1 MSSITL
7 TDEQR
12 NQIRRDMDEQ
22 VEMLSDNEV
31 EAMASKLNAKI
42 DIPYIKEGT
51 EQTIMVK
58 IVRKID
64 RLLYQKLPNEIYGLV
79 KRVSDG
85 ISDDDAHQLKAVLA
99 TRINKEFDIPYIP
112 EWIEQ
117 EILEMAIGLIVN
129 GMRKNY
135 SVLEQPQALP
145 A

>member
-12 NQIRRDMDEQ
+12 DQIASDMDKQ
-22 VEMLSDNEV
+22 IEMLNADEV
-31 EAMASKLNAKI
+31 EAVATKLNEKI
-42 DIPYIKEGT
+42 DIPYIDDKA
-51 EQTIMVK
+51 EQLIMVK
-58 IVRKID
+58 IVKKID
-64 RLLYQKLPNEIYGLV
+64 RLLYRKLPNELYGLV
-79 KRVSDG
+79 KNSRDG
-85 ISDDDAHQLKAVLA
+85 ISDEDAHQLKSVLA

-135 SVLEQPQALP
+135 SMMELP

>member
-12 NQIRRDMDEQ
+12 AQIASDMDTQ
-22 VEMLSDNEV
+22 IEMLSSDEV
-31 EAMASKLNAKI
+31 EILATKLNEKI
-42 DIPYIKEGT
+42 DIPYIDDKA
-51 EQTIMVK
+51 EQLILVK
-58 IVRKID
+58 IVKKID
-64 RLLYQKLPNEIYGLV
+64 RLLYRKLPNELYGLV
-79 KRVSDG
+79 KNSRDG
-85 ISDDDAHQLKAVLA
+85 ISDEDARQLKSVLA

-117 EILEMAIGLIVN
+117 EILEVSIGLIVN

-135 SVLEQPQALP
+135 SMMELP

>member
-12 NQIRRDMDEQ
+12 AQIASDMDTQ
-22 VEMLSDNEV
+22 IEMLNADEV
-31 EAMASKLNAKI
+31 EAVATKLNEKI
-42 DIPYIKEGT
+42 DIPYIDDKA
-51 EQTIMVK
+51 EQLIMVK
-58 IVRKID
+58 IVKKID
-64 RLLYQKLPNEIYGLV
+64 RLLYRKLPNELYGLV
-79 KRVSDG
+79 KNSRDG
-85 ISDDDAHQLKAVLA
+85 ISDEDARQLKSVLA

-135 SVLEQPQALP
+135 SMMALP

>member
-12 NQIRRDMDEQ
+12 DQIRSDMDVQ
-22 VEMLSDNEV
+22 IEMLSDSEV
-31 EAMASKLNAKI
+31 EGLATILNSKI

-58 IVRKID
+58 IVKKID
-64 RLLYQKLPNEIYGLV
+64 RLLYRKLPNEMYGLV

-85 ISDDDAHQLKAVLA
+85 INDDDARQLKAVLA
-99 TRINKEFDIPYIP
+99 TRINKDFDVPYIP

-117 EILEMAIGLIVN
+117 EILELSIGLIVN

-135 SVLEQPQALP
+135 SVLEQPA
-145 A
+145 

>member
-12 NQIRRDMDEQ
+12 AQIASDMDKQ
-22 VEMLSDNEV
+22 IEMLSADEV
-31 EAMASKLNAKI
+31 EALATKLNEKI

-58 IVRKID
+58 IVKKID
-64 RLLYQKLPNEIYGLV
+64 RLLYRKLPNEIYGLV
-79 KRVSDG
+79 KSSRDG
-85 ISDDDAHQLKAVLA
+85 ISDDDARQLKAVLA

-117 EILEMAIGLIVN
+117 EILEMSIGLIVN

-135 SVLEQPQALP
+135 SVMELP

>member
-12 NQIRRDMDEQ
+12 AKIASDMDTQ
-22 VEMLSDNEV
+22 IEMLNAEEV
-31 EAMASKLNAKI
+31 EALATRVNAKI
-42 DIPYIKEGT
+42 DIPYIDDKA
-51 EQTIMVK
+51 EQLIMVK
-58 IVRKID
+58 IVKKID
-64 RLLYQKLPNEIYGLV
+64 RLLYRKLPNEIYGLV
-79 KRVSDG
+79 KNSHNG
-85 ISDDDAHQLKAVLA
+85 ISDDDARQLKAVLA

-117 EILEMAIGLIVN
+117 EILEVAIGLIVN

-135 SVLEQPQALP
+135 SMMELP

>member
-12 NQIRRDMDEQ
+12 DQIASDMDKQ
-22 VEMLSDNEV
+22 IEMLNADEV
-31 EAMASKLNAKI
+31 EAVATKLNEKI
-42 DIPYIKEGT
+42 DIPYIDDKA
-51 EQTIMVK
+51 EQLIMVK
-58 IVRKID
+58 IVKKID
-64 RLLYQKLPNEIYGLV
+64 RLLYRKLPNELYGLV
-79 KRVSDG
+79 KNSRDG
-85 ISDDDAHQLKAVLA
+85 ISDEDARQLKSVLA

-135 SVLEQPQALP
+135 SMMELP

>member
-12 NQIRRDMDEQ
+12 EQIANDMDVQ
-22 VEMLSDNEV
+22 IEMLNVDEV
-31 EAMASKLNAKI
+31 EALATKLNAKI

-58 IVRKID
+58 IVKKID
-64 RLLYQKLPNEIYGLV
+64 RLLYRKLPNEIYGLV
-79 KRVSDG
+79 KNSSDG
-85 ISDDDAHQLKAVLA
+85 ISDEDARQLKAVLA

-117 EILEMAIGLIVN
+117 EILEMAIGLLVN
-129 GMRKNY
+129 GMRKNF
-135 SVLEQPQALP
+135 SVMELP

>member
-12 NQIRRDMDEQ
+12 EQIANDMDVQ
-22 VEMLSDNEV
+22 IEMLSADEV
-31 EAMASKLNAKI
+31 EALATKLNEKI

-58 IVRKID
+58 IVKKID
-64 RLLYQKLPNEIYGLV
+64 RLLYRKLPNEIYGLV
-79 KRVSDG
+79 KNSSDG
-85 ISDDDAHQLKAVLA
+85 ISDEDARQLKAVLA

-117 EILEMAIGLIVN
+117 EILEMAIGLLVN
-129 GMRKNY
+129 GMRKNF
-135 SVLEQPQALP
+135 SVMELP

>member
-12 NQIRRDMDEQ
+12 EQIVNDMDVQ
-22 VEMLSDNEV
+22 IEMLSADEV
-31 EAMASKLNAKI
+31 EALATKLNEKI
-42 DIPYIKEGT
+42 DIPYIREGT
-51 EQTIMVK
+51 EQMIMVK
-58 IVRKID
+58 IVKKID
-64 RLLYQKLPNEIYGLV
+64 RLLYRKLPNEIYGLV
-79 KRVSDG
+79 KNASDG
-85 ISDDDAHQLKAVLA
+85 ISDEDARQLKAVLA

-135 SVLEQPQALP
+135 SMMALP

>member
-12 NQIRRDMDEQ
+12 EQIVNDMDVQ
-22 VEMLSDNEV
+22 IEMLSADEV
-31 EAMASKLNAKI
+31 EALATKLNEKI

-58 IVRKID
+58 IVKKID
-64 RLLYQKLPNEIYGLV
+64 RLLYRKLPNEIYGLV
-79 KRVSDG
+79 KNSSDG
-85 ISDDDAHQLKAVLA
+85 ISDEDARQLKAVLA

-117 EILEMAIGLIVN
+117 EILEMAIGLLVN
-129 GMRKNY
+129 GMRKNF
-135 SVLEQPQALP
+135 SVMELP

>member
-12 NQIRRDMDEQ
+12 AQIARDMDTQIEMLSSDE
-22 VEMLSDNEV
+22 VEML
-31 EAMASKLNAKI
+31 ATKLNEKI
-42 DIPYIKEGT
+42 DIPYIDDKA
-51 EQTIMVK
+51 EQLILVK
-58 IVRKID
+58 IVKKID
-64 RLLYQKLPNEIYGLV
+64 RLLYRKLPNEIYGLV
-79 KRVSDG
+79 KNSRDG
-85 ISDDDAHQLKAVLA
+85 ISDEDARQLKSVLA

-117 EILEMAIGLIVN
+117 EILEVSIGLIVN

-135 SVLEQPQALP
+135 SMMELP

>member
-12 NQIRRDMDEQ
+12 EQIVNDMDVQ
-22 VEMLSDNEV
+22 IEMLSADEV
-31 EAMASKLNAKI
+31 EVLATKLNEKI

-58 IVRKID
+58 IVKKID
-64 RLLYQKLPNEIYGLV
+64 RLLYRKLPNEIYGLV
-79 KRVSDG
+79 KNSSDG
-85 ISDDDAHQLKAVLA
+85 ISDEDARQLKAVLA

-117 EILEMAIGLIVN
+117 EILEMAIGLLVN
-129 GMRKNY
+129 GMRKNF
-135 SVLEQPQALP
+135 SVMELP